1 MSIPLDQIYNY
12 IEKINNEIYNDCIL
26 IYHFWP
32 HGSKKIQ
39 DLTGLHSH
47 YKSLDQFTKI
57 QYANMIMHDQE
68 PLKFDQ
74 YQGTDILQHICDV
87 STDPSTLRPF
97 NWPITENTSPQEL
110 ALIEIYKNLNLRF
123 AISNP
128 FSVFDLT
135 MLVHSEKNSVELKIY
150 EDNGFIGVYWW
161 CHAII
166 ALDWFRYLQ
175 HVDQKK
181 KAKKTFLIYNRAWS
195 GTREYRLKFAEFLI
209 RLGIEDHCQTN
220 VNPVEPELGIH
231 YEQHTFSN
239 PTWRPSVVLENHF
252 PTTAA
257 NSWASADIALG
268 DYEATDIEVVLET
281 LFDDPRQQLTEKSLR
296 PIACAQPF
304 ILASTPGSLEYLR
317 NYGFKTFGDLW
328 DESYDT
334 TVDPEKR
341 LHAIVDLMN
350 QIRHWLPHVRE
361 SKMTQAQA
369 IADYNKK
376 LFFSKE
382 WQENIINEYKN
393 NFSDAMKIMTANITS
408 AHTKK
413 LQKLKPDSVVS
424 DEQKENRRKIFEAAD
439 IVRKQF
445 TVGSS

>member
-97 NWPITENTSPQEL
+97 NWPITENISPQEL

-135 MLVHSEKNSVELKIY
+135 MLVHSEKNSAELKIY

-161 CHAII
+161 CHAVI
-166 ALDWFRYLQ
+166 ALDWFRYFQ
-175 HVDQKK
+175 YVEQQKK
-181 KAKKTFLIYNRAWS
+181 VTKTFLIYNRAWS

-231 YEQHTFSN
+231 YELHTFSS
-239 PTWRPSVVLENHF
+239 PTWRPGIVLENYF
-252 PTTAA
+252 PPTDSA
-257 NSWASADIALG
+257 SWASADIALG

-317 NYGFKTFGDLW
+317 SYGFKTFGDLW

-424 DEQKENRRKIFEAAD
+424 DEQKENRRKIFETAD
-439 IVRKQF
+439 NVRKKF
-445 TVGSS
+445 NS

>member
-1 MSIPLDQIYNY
+1 MSIPLNQIYNY
-12 IEKINNEIYNDCIL
+12 IDKINNEIYNDCIL

-39 DLTGLHSH
+39 DLKGLHDY
-47 YKSLDQFTKI
+47 YKSLVPFTKI

-68 PLKFDQ
+68 PLKYDQ
-74 YQGTDILQHICDV
+74 YNGTDILNHICDTY
-87 STDPSTLRPF
+87 TDSSNLRPF
-97 NWPITENTSPQEL
+97 SWPITKNTSPQEL

-135 MLVHSEKNSVELKIY
+135 MLVHSEKNSAELKIY

-175 HVDQKK
+175 HVGQKK
-181 KAKKTFLIYNRAWS
+181 KVIKTFLIYNRAWS
-195 GTREYRLKFAEFLI
+195 GTREYRLRFAELLI
-209 RLGIEDHCQTN
+209 HLNLQDHCQTN
-220 VNPVEPELGIH
+220 INPVEPELGIH
-231 YEQHTFSN
+231 YELHKFSN
-239 PTWRPSVVLENHF
+239 PAWRPSIVLENYF

-257 NSWASADIALG
+257 DSWASADIALD

-281 LFDDPRQQLTEKSLR
+281 LFDDPRQQLTEKALR
-296 PIACAQPF
+296 PIACGQPF
-304 ILASTPGSLEYLR
+304 ILASTVGSLEYLR
-317 NYGFKTFGDLW
+317 SYGFKTFGDVW
-328 DESYDT
+328 DESYDL
-334 TVDPEKR
+334 VEDPAER
-341 LHAIVDLMN
+341 LIQIAELMKY
-350 QIRHWLPHVRE
+350 ISTWLPHVKE
-361 SKMTQAQA
+361 SKMSQAQA

-382 WQENIINEYKN
+382 WQENIVDEYKN
-393 NFSDAMKIMTANITS
+393 NFSNAMKIMAANITS

-413 LQKLKPDSVVS
+413 LQKLTLDSLVS
-424 DEQKENRRKIFEAAD
+424 DARKEHRKKIFETAD
-439 IVRKQF
+439 MVRKKFNQ
-445 TVGSS
+445 